1 MAQAC
6 CIFSTMVKR
15 LSTGFSVAALL
26 VGLGACVDAGKSF
39 DDFSDRVGTTDANTT
54 DAPPSA
60 IHNITGTFLVS
71 VHAGFETSNDPAY
84 YVQLLVNWTLT
95 DGASPTLDGSF
106 TPLCVNTACTT
117 MREPIPPALTNVAP
131 VSADGTFSQ
140 SLSGT
145 LPGGAN
151 PLSGTAQPLD
161 GTLVGSIISEN
172 AVCGSVTGTV
182 AGLDLAGSTFGAIRV
197 TDTTPANLPPPV
209 ANCPN

>member
-1 MAQAC
+1 
-6 CIFSTMVKR
+6 MVKR
-15 LSTGFSVAALL
+15 LSTGLSAAVLL
-26 VGLGACVDAGKSF
+26 VGLVGCVDAGKNF

-60 IHNITGTFLVS
+60 VHNITGTFLVS

-95 DGASPTLDGSF
+95 DGAAPTLEGSF
-106 TPLCVNTACTT
+106 VPLCVNAACTT
-117 MREPIPPALTNVAP
+117 MREQIPPALTNVAP
-131 VSADGTFSQ
+131 VAADGTFSQ
-140 SLSGT
+140 RIQGM

-151 PLSGTAQPLD
+151 PLSGTPQPLD
-161 GTLVGSIISEN
+161 GTLVGAIISEN
-172 AVCGSVTGTV
+172 AVCGSVSGTV

-197 TDTTPANLPPPV
+197 TDTAPASLPPPV